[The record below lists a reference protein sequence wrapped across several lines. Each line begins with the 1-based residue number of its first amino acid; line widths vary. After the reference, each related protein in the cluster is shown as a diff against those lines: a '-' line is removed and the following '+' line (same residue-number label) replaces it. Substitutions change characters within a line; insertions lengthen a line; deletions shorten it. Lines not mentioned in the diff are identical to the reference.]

1 MEIVSGLSV
10 NDCSSIFFHRPTSLI
25 DALISDG
32 DGMYMLTKEER
43 ETLQKMV
50 DTAKL
55 RAGIS
60 RDNTYVDNI
69 FMEINYR
76 ILEEKNKL
84 LFNIKQSLSGVSDET
99 MERIL
104 HEICIDKVN
113 EVLTIFFGD
122 IYIFFKTTMTN
133 KIYKS
138 LISFFFRSCRT
149 TRCSWKLSLL

>member
-32 DGMYMLTKEER
+32 DGLYMLTREER

-55 RAGIS
+55 RAGVS

-104 HEICIDKVN
+104 HQICTDKVN
-113 EVLTIFFGD
+113 EVLIIFFSRQ
-122 IYIFFKTTMTN
+122 IYIY
-133 KIYKS
+133 I
-138 LISFFFRSCRT
+138 L
-149 TRCSWKLSLL
+149 KLQ